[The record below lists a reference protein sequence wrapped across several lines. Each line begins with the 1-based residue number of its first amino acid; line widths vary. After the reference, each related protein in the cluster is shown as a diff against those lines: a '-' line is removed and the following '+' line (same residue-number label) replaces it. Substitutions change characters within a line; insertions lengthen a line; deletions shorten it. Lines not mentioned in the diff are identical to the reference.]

1 VKYSNIVLLAN
12 LSGKRTEI
20 KTATANKRSVLFWLS
35 RVGSQSDLTLFFYAF
50 FSNFVMCRIGNS
62 LKNNVLPKYDEK
74 GAGRFMKSIFK
85 LVAVSLVT
93 LLMAATMAGCGGSS
107 SKDIKI
113 GILDELTGSNA
124 TFGTS
129 AANGA
134 KMAIKE
140 ANAKGGV
147 LGKQIQAVVADN
159 KSEPSE
165 SANAM
170 TKLATQDKVVA
181 VTGIFA
187 SSNAIAASS
196 VAEASKLPFI
206 AVGATNP
213 KVTMDEATGKV
224 KNYSFRVCFIDPF
237 QGTVGANFVLNTLK
251 LNKAVILVD
260 NSSDYSK
267 GLSAFFKTAFTKGG
281 GNILAEEAY
290 LQKDQDFKT
299 ILTKV
304 KALNADVIY
313 VPGYYEEVG
322 KIVKQAREMGITA
335 PIVGGDGW
343 DSPKL
348 VEIGG
353 AAALNNTYFTNHYS
367 VDDTSPAAQAFV
379 QAYKKEYG
387 QAPDAMAVLGYDAAN
402 VLIDAIKR
410 AGSTEPEKIR
420 EALAATKDYPAIT
433 GATTLNASHDA
444 VKSAV
449 IIEFKDGKQMY
460 KATIQP

>member
-1 VKYSNIVLLAN
+1 MQKKGCKLFAAAAAVLLLA
-12 LSGKRTEI
+12 G
-20 KTATANKRSVLFWLS
+20 A
-35 RVGSQSDLTLFFYAF
+35 LT
-50 FSNFVMCRIGNS
+50 
-62 LKNNVLPKYDEK
+62 
-74 GAGRFMKSIFK
+74 
-85 LVAVSLVT
+85 
-93 LLMAATMAGCGGSS
+93 GCGSS
-107 SKDIKI
+107 SSNEIKI
-113 GILDELTGSNA
+113 GVLDELTGGNA
-124 TFGTS
+124 TMGTS

-147 LGKQIQAVVADN
+147 LGKQIQTVVADN

-170 TKLATQDKVVA
+170 TKLTTQDKVVA
-181 VTGIFA
+181 VTGVFS

-196 VAEASKLPFI
+196 VAESSQVPFL

-213 KVTMDEATGKV
+213 KVTVDAESGKV
-224 KNYSFRVCFIDPF
+224 KDYTFRVCFIDPF

-251 LNKAVILVD
+251 LQKAAILVD
-260 NSSDYSK
+260 SSSDYSK
-267 GLSAFFKTAFTKGG
+267 GLSAFFKDAFTKGG
-281 GNILAEEAY
+281 GSILAEEAY

-299 ILTKV
+299 ILTKI
-304 KALNADVIY
+304 KALNPEIIY

-322 KIVKQAREMGITA
+322 KIVKQARELGMNI

-348 VEIGG
+348 VEV
-353 AAALNNTYFTNHYS
+353 ATAPALNNTYFTNHYS
-367 VDDTSPAAQAFV
+367 VEDTSPVSQAFV
-379 QAYKKEYG
+379 EAYKKEYG

-402 VLIDAIKR
+402 ILIDAISR
-410 AGSTEPEKIR
+410 ANSEEPAKIR

-433 GATTLNASHDA
+433 GSTTFNATHDA

-449 IIEFKDGKQMY
+449 IIEMKDGKQTY
-460 KATIQP
+460 RATVKP

>member
-1 VKYSNIVLLAN
+1 MRK
-12 LSGKRTEI
+12 
-20 KTATANKRSVLFWLS
+20 AT
-35 RVGSQSDLTLFFYAF
+35 
-50 FSNFVMCRIGNS
+50 
-62 LKNNVLPKYDEK
+62 
-74 GAGRFMKSIFK
+74 FK
-85 LVAVSLVT
+85 LVAVLMSM
-93 LLMAATMAGCGGSS
+93 LLMGSVLAGCGSS
-107 SKDIKI
+107 SDSNSIKI
-113 GILDELTGSNA
+113 GLLNEMTGGNA

-140 ANAKGGV
+140 ANAKGGL
-147 LGKQIQAVVADN
+147 LGKQIQAVIADN

-196 VAEASKLPFI
+196 VAEANKMPFV

-213 KVTMDEATGKV
+213 KVTVDEKTGKV
-224 KNYSFRVCFIDPF
+224 KDYTFRVCFIDPF

-251 LNKAVILVD
+251 LKQAVILVD

-267 GLSAFFKTAFTKGG
+267 GLSAFFKDAFTKGG
-281 GNILAEEAY
+281 GSILAEEAY

-304 KALNADVIY
+304 KGLNPEVIY

-322 KIVKQAREMGITA
+322 KIVKQARELGINV
-335 PIVGGDGW
+335 PIIGGDGW

-348 VEIGG
+348 VEVGT

-367 VDDTSPAAQAFV
+367 VDDNSAASKAFV
-379 QAYKKEYG
+379 EAYKKEYG
-387 QAPDAMAVLGYDAAN
+387 QVPDAMAVLGYDAAN
-402 VLIDAIKR
+402 LLIDAIKR
-410 AGSTEPEKIR
+410 ANSVDKEKIQA
-420 EALAATKDYPAIT
+420 ALAATKDFPAIT
-433 GATTLNASHDA
+433 GSTTLNATHDA

-449 IIEFKDGKQMY
+449 IIEMKDGKQVY
-460 KATIQP
+460 KATVKP